1 MVKKLCGKICGKRIW
16 GERKKR
22 LRRGMGILLAAAM
35 VFNTQPLGSW
45 TVSASENQTPAAS
58 GSQDAGICGHHLEHT
73 ADCGYGETHECAF
86 VCGICGGGAS
96 EEEDGIADSAKK
108 PEADGGAELNGGAE
122 SGKVFSSPEEN
133 TEECVCKA
141 LCNEDN
147 RNQDCPVCCQED
159 SDLSGCTGKGAE
171 INDDAQQ
178 GNTDLYTDADI
189 NTNTDANAN
198 ININTNPNTQNTGLC
213 AHHQEHTADCGY
225 SEDDDIPCGY
235 ECRIC
240 PIEDLIAALP
250 DGVDGDGAEE
260 VTSQLERILA
270 LYTELTEEEQEQVD
284 MTRCYELQKT
294 LDAAKAPAPAGET
307 ASGNFGFGNDAFHW
321 SLDDTGTITITGN
334 GSMPGF
340 RDSSFVVPWNGYK
353 DQITKVVIAPG
364 MASVGYAAF
373 KGCSNLREVVLAETV
388 TSFDGEAFCDCTSL
402 TTINLPDNFSFIGS
416 KAFQNCMSL
425 AAIDLS
431 KTSLTTIRQYA
442 FQGCTSLREIDL
454 SGSSLASIE
463 DSVFYHC
470 TNLKAVKLPR
480 SLTTIG
486 MHAFSGCTAL
496 SEITLPDSLSSIGSG
511 AFLNCSSLALEV
523 LPESL
528 TSIGGSAF
536 QGCKQLAL
544 SKLPDG
550 LTSIEGSAFDSC
562 ANLKLT
568 KLPEGM
574 TAIKDYTFYNCASLA
589 LNKLPAGVTSIG
601 RGAFYGCKKL
611 ALTELPSGLTVIPH
625 HAFNQCEKLAL
636 TKLPDGVTS
645 IGNSAFS
652 QCYEMALTELPS
664 GLTSIG
670 QSAFNSCTGLALT
683 SLPDGVTM
691 IPDYA
696 FLYCAKLAQMELP
709 EGVTS
714 IGTDAFSMCDEL
726 AQINIPDSVT
736 SIGNGAFSYCYKLTT
751 LTFTDNT
758 APTLGGQNVF
768 YSNRETGLEKIYIP
782 ARSEGYTQEN
792 YWPIEKIEYIKIPV
806 TPSIQGDTAKPYDG
820 TADVPDGQLSIKL
833 DGLVEGDDVTV
844 TADFAYDSFDVGENK
859 IITASNITLSGANA
873 EWYQL
878 SVDTVTTA
886 GTITKGDK
894 GAPSAPTAAEGGITW
909 NSVTLDAIAD
919 AEYSMDGTNWQDSP
933 VFSGLSPNTEYTFY
947 ARLKE
952 DANYKPSPSSSVQ
965 IATHKAPL
973 ETAQVTVSGDYVYD
987 GTAQIPAAEEVTV
1000 VLDGN
1005 IVAPGQY
1012 IITAANNINVGTAAL
1027 TITAAPDGNYSGT
1040 ASGEFQI
1047 KKAVPDIG
1055 TVTAEE
1061 LSDTLDISKVA
1072 LNRTDETVAGALSL
1086 TDTVLEYGT
1095 HAYTWSFTPTDQA
1108 NYGQSSGKVE
1118 ITVKDTIMPTA
1129 EYQIDTDEWKEF
1141 MNKITFGL
1149 FYKDYITVR
1158 IRYSDEKDGVEGS
1171 GVADT
1176 GKQYYISD
1184 REITEPDSIEWKTYT
1199 GDISL
1204 DAGGT
1209 YLVYAKVTDRAGNTA
1224 VFNNEGMVIYKE
1236 SSVTP
1241 AVYDYTYKQSRD
1253 CIVQFDLNGNTFQ
1266 GLMDGEGN
1274 AVSTE
1279 HYTVGGDGRL
1289 TLKASYLDTLRKGE
1303 YKYKAVMNPQG
1314 METDQVELVC
1324 TFTVRILA
1332 KELTI
1337 ESAAAAD
1344 RDYDGTDAVDITAVT
1359 LSGAAPEDDVAVE
1372 LSGIRGKV
1380 GSADAGTYTSVTL
1393 SGLTLGGADSDN
1405 YTLPGLA
1412 GSIPTSVT
1420 IHPLDAEITGGTEV
1434 YNKVYGDGPFS
1445 LDITDDNP
1453 EADVQ
1458 YEVTDGEDVISVTN
1472 GTVTINNAG
1481 KATIKASL
1489 PASANYNAAEGSVI
1503 ITVSVAQKSGFTAAK
1518 VDRKYCYVM
1527 ENTETIDLA
1536 PLLPNDCGTAVYAMS
1551 EISGNVAYS
1560 AEPAVYDG
1568 KLSYTTRTGN
1578 IGDEGTITVTVAT
1591 RNYTDI
1597 VVTVKVK
1604 LTDRMPVS
1612 LKADTEV
1619 TLRNNTLT
1627 YGETLS
1633 KLVFHDA
1640 EFVDGD
1646 GNTVEGTLTWKEPE
1660 TMPVA
1665 GTGSA
1670 VWIFTPENQ
1679 LYLPAEGTAAIIV
1692 NKAPNAPNMPESKRD
1707 VPKDFEKVSD
1717 VALPDGWEWQEPDA
1731 LLKAGEPVDAVAV
1744 YNGPDKGNYEKETV
1758 TVSITKEKPTDDQP
1772 GGDEEDAGKPFI
1784 KGDDGK
1790 KGWDVIRAEEE
1801 KAGENSIIHVD
1812 MNGTAMVPGD
1822 IFDRLKGRDIT
1833 ITFDMGSGILWSV
1846 DGKSIL
1852 TEKADDIDF
1861 SVKTGANT
1869 IPVDIVNNITG
1880 ERYSVQLS
1888 LAYDGEFG
1896 FTAVLSLNL
1905 GKENKGLAARLY
1917 YYNTGNGKLE
1927 LQGVDKV
1934 AEDGTISFPFTHAS
1948 EYVIVLGEKE
1958 DGSDNEGNGGAT
1970 KPIRP
1975 AQPAQSAQPESGS
1988 TQNAAETKENNMA
2001 VQESPKTG
2009 QERKNAYP
2017 VAAGGIILAGAA
2029 IAAILAQRKKK
2040 DETR

>member
-1 MVKKLCGKICGKRIW
+1 MEMNLCGIIRGKRIG

-35 VFNTQPLGSW
+35 VFNTLPLGSR
-45 TVSASENQTPAAS
+45 TVWASEPASENQAPAAS
-58 GSQDAGICGHHLEHT
+58 GSQDAGICGHHLAHT
-73 ADCGYGETHECAF
+73 ADCGYAEAHECAF
-86 VCGICGGGAS
+86 VCGICGGGAV
-96 EEEDGIADSAKK
+96 EEEDGTDDSAEK
-108 PEADGGAELNGGAE
+108 PEADGGAGLNDEAE
-122 SGKVFSSPEEN
+122 SG
-133 TEECVCKA
+133 
-141 LCNEDN
+141 D
-147 RNQDCPVCCQED
+147 
-159 SDLSGCTGKGAE
+159 GAE
-171 INDDAQQ
+171 PDDEAGLYDGTEISDDAQQ
-178 GNTDLYTDADI
+178 GNTDIDAD
-189 NTNTDANAN
+189 TNVDTNA
-198 ININTNPNTQNTGLC
+198 QNTGLC

-250 DGVDGDGAEE
+250 DGVDGDGADEAI
-260 VTSQLERILA
+260 SQLERILA
-270 LYTELTEEEQEQVD
+270 LYTELTEEEQAQVD
-284 MTRCYELQKT
+284 MARCYELQEA

-307 ASGNFGFGNDAFHW
+307 ASENFGFGNDAFHW

-334 GSMPGF
+334 GYMPGF
-340 RDSSFVVPWNGYK
+340 RDSSSVVPWNDYK
-353 DQITKVVIAPG
+353 DQITKVVIAQG
-364 MASVGYAAF
+364 IASVGYAAF
-373 KGCSNLREVVLAETV
+373 KGCSNLKEVVLADTV
-388 TSFDGEAFCDCTSL
+388 TSFDDEAFCDCTSL
-402 TTINLPDNFSFIGS
+402 TTINLPDNFSIIGS
-416 KAFQNCMSL
+416 KAFLNCMSL

-470 TNLKAVKLPR
+470 TSLEVVKLP
-480 SLTTIG
+480 SGLTTIG

-496 SEITLPDSLSSIGSG
+496 SEITLPGSLSSIGSG
-511 AFLNCSSLALEV
+511 AFLSCSSLELEV

-601 RGAFYGCKKL
+601 QGAFYGCKKL

-782 ARSEGYTQEN
+782 ARSQGYTQEN

-820 TADVPDGQLSIKL
+820 TADVPNGQLSIKL

-859 IITASNITLSGANA
+859 TITASNITLGGTNA

-894 GAPSAPTAAEGGITW
+894 EAPSAPAAAEGGITW
-909 NSVTLDAIAD
+909 NSVMLAAIAD

-952 DANYKPSPSSSVQ
+952 DANYKPSPGSSVQ
-965 IATHKAPL
+965 IATQKAPL
-973 ETAQVTVSGDYVYD
+973 ETAQVTVSGDYVYN
-987 GTAQIPAAEEVTV
+987 GTAQVPAAEEVTV

-1005 IVAPGQY
+1005 IVDPGQY
-1012 IITAANNINVGTAAL
+1012 TVAAANNINAGTAAL
-1027 TITAAPDGNYSGT
+1027 TITAATDGNYSGT
-1040 ASGEFQI
+1040 ASGEFKI
-1047 KKAVPDIG
+1047 EKATPDIG

-1086 TDTVLEYGT
+1086 TDSVLEYGT
-1095 HAYTWSFTPTDQA
+1095 HAYTWNFTPVDGA
-1108 NYGQSSGKVE
+1108 NYSQSSGIVE

-1129 EYQIDTDEWKEF
+1129 KYQIDTDEWKEF
-1141 MNKITFGL
+1141 LNKISFGL

-1158 IRYSDEKDGVEGS
+1158 IKYTDEKNGVQGS
-1171 GVADT
+1171 GVEDT

-1184 REITEPDSIEWKTYT
+1184 KEIAEPDSIEWKTYT

-1209 YLVYAKVTDRAGNTA
+1209 YLIYAKVTDRAGNTA
-1224 VFNNEGMVIYKE
+1224 IFNNEGMVVYKE
-1236 SSVTP
+1236 SSAAP
-1241 AVYDYTYKQSRD
+1241 AVCDYTYKQNRN
-1253 CIVQFDLNGNTFQ
+1253 CIIQFDLNGNTLQ
-1266 GLMDGEGN
+1266 ELTDEDGN
-1274 AVSTE
+1274 VISTE
-1279 HYTVGGDGRL
+1279 HYTVDGDGRL
-1289 TLKASYLDTLRKGE
+1289 TLKASYLDGLRKGE

-1324 TFTVRILA
+1324 TFAVRVLA

-1337 ESAAAAD
+1337 ERAAAAD
-1344 RDYDGTDAVDITAVT
+1344 RDYDGTDVVEITAVT

-1372 LSGIRGKV
+1372 LSGVRGTLS
-1380 GSADAGTYTSVTL
+1380 SADAGTYTSVTL
-1393 SGLTLGGADSDN
+1393 SGLALSGTDSDN
-1405 YTLPGLA
+1405 YSLPEPA
-1412 GSIPTSVT
+1412 GSVATSVR
-1420 IHPLDAEITGGTEV
+1420 IRPLDAEITGGTEV
-1434 YNKVYGDGPFS
+1434 YDKVYGDGPFS

-1458 YEVTDGEDVISVTN
+1458 YEVTDGEDVISITN
-1472 GTVTINNAG
+1472 GTVTIDNAG
-1481 KATIKASL
+1481 TATIRASL
-1489 PASANYNAAEGSVI
+1489 PASANYNAAESSVI
-1503 ITVSVAQKSGFTAAK
+1503 ITVNVAQKSGVTVEK
-1518 VDRKYCYVM
+1518 IDRKYCYAM
-1527 ENTETIDLA
+1527 ENTETIDLD
-1536 PLLPNDCGTAVYAMS
+1536 PLLPKDCGTAAYTMS
-1551 EISGNVAYS
+1551 EVSGNVAYS
-1560 AEPAVYDG
+1560 VEPAVNDG
-1568 KLSYTTRTGN
+1568 KLFYTIRTGN

-1604 LTDRMPVS
+1604 LIDRMPVS

-1619 TLRNNTLT
+1619 TLWNDTLT
-1627 YGETLS
+1627 YGEALS

-1646 GNTVEGTLTWKEPE
+1646 GNTVEGTLAWKEPE
-1660 TMPVA
+1660 TVPAA
-1665 GTGSA
+1665 GTRSA
-1670 VWIFTPENQ
+1670 VWVFTPDSQ
-1679 LYLPAEGTAAIIV
+1679 LYLSAEGTAAIMV

-1707 VPKDFEKVSD
+1707 VPNDSEKVSD

-1731 LLKAGEPVDAVAV
+1731 PLKAGEPVDAVAV

-1758 TVSITKEKPTDDQP
+1758 TVSITKEKPIDDNP
-1772 GGDEEDAGKPFI
+1772 GDSEEDTGKPFI

-1801 KAGENSIIHVD
+1801 KAGEDSAIHVD
-1812 MNGTAMVPGD
+1812 MNGTAVVPGD

-1846 DGKSIL
+1846 DGKGIL

-1861 SVKTGANT
+1861 SVKTGVNT

-1880 ERYSVQLS
+1880 KRHSVQLS

-1905 GKENKGLAARLY
+1905 GKENRGLAARLY
-1917 YYNTGNGKLE
+1917 YYNISAGRLE
-1927 LQGVDKV
+1927 LQSASKI
-1934 AEDGTISFPFTHAS
+1934 AEDGTASFAFTHAS

-1958 DGSDNEGNGGAT
+1958 DGSDDEGNGGTT
-1970 KPIRP
+1970 KPIQPAKPVPP

-1988 TQNAAETKENNMA
+1988 TQNAAETKENNIA

-2029 IAAILAQRKKK
+2029 IAAILTQRKKK